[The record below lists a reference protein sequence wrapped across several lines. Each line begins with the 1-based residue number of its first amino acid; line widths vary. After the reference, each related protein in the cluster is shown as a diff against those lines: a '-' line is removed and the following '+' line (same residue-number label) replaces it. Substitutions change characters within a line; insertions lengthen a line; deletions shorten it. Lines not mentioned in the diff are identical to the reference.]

1 MFQIVIVALAIGS
14 DWHDTYAVNPEY
26 PSFELCEAAR
36 PDVADDFRQF
46 LERRHL
52 RKVTVNST
60 CVKSDSDV

>member
-26 PSFELCEAAR
+26 ASFELCEAAR

-46 LERRHL
+46 LDRRHL
-52 RKVTVNST
+52 RKVTVNSK
-60 CVKSDSDV
+60 CIKSDSDV

>member
-26 PSFELCEAAR
+26 ASFELCEAAR

-52 RKVTVNST
+52 RKVTVNSK